1 MADKVHAAD
10 RSLCQSRLQFA
21 RSAWE
26 ERDREAPSVRRLQL
40 GRLETLRKW
49 QYTERRDAATH
60 NYRAST
66 AFCSFLVTPFSRDT
80 IATTSPLHE
89 RLKLSQRCFLLRQNR
104 LGSGF
109 CKHELSNR
117 TPGLRHLVLMISRQ
131 PLIKIQFPLGQS
143 QLIQV
148 SISLPK
154 PVMSHFGVRIQP
166 NCREETGN
174 GLLAFFSVGIKRAQ
188 FKMGYSQFWVQMD
201 RFLEQ

>member
-1 MADKVHAAD
+1 MLPRTITAPQRHSAHFF
-10 RSLCQSRLQFA
+10 SL
-21 RSAWE
+21 
-26 ERDREAPSVRRLQL
+26 
-40 GRLETLRKW
+40 
-49 QYTERRDAATH
+49 
-60 NYRAST
+60 
-66 AFCSFLVTPFSRDT
+66 LVSRDT

-148 SISLPK
+148 SSSDCARSRPS
-154 PVMSHFGVRIQP
+154 PRSEATP
-166 NCREETGN
+166 CRKS
-174 GLLAFFSVGIKRAQ
+174 ASA
-188 FKMGYSQFWVQMD
+188 
-201 RFLEQ
+201 